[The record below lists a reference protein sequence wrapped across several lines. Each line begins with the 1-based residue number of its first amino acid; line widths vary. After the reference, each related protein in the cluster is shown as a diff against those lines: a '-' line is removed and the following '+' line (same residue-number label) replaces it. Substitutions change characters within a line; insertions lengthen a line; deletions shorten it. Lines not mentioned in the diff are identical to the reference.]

1 MPTNLPPEYYE
12 AERKFKEAI
21 SPKAKADSLEELI
34 STIPKHKGTDKLR
47 AELRRKLS
55 KLKTQSQSKKQKG
68 KYENH
73 FHIEKEGAA
82 RIIVLGAANVGKSSL
97 VAKLSHAHPE
107 ISENPF
113 TTWAPAP
120 GMADIEGIQLQLI
133 DTPAIDRDYIEPEF
147 LDLIKSA
154 DLIILMLDL
163 QAYPIQQFQKSI
175 EILESNR
182 IFAAYKKHLVEEQ
195 RATFIP
201 FLTVTNKD
209 DAENLDEDF
218 EVLSELLAEEGWY
231 LLPISVKTGRNLE
244 TMTKRII
251 KKLKLI
257 RVYSNPPGSEADRGQ
272 PFVLR
277 EGCNIGDFAKEVH
290 KDFYEKLKLAKIWG
304 TGVHD
309 GQLVGKD
316 HVLIDED
323 VVELHI

>member
-21 SPKAKADSLEELI
+21 SPKAKAESLEELI

-55 KLKTQSQSKKQKG
+55 KLKSQSQSKKQKG

-73 FHIEKEGAA
+73 YHIEKEGAA

-107 ISENPF
+107 ISENPY
-113 TTWAPAP
+113 TTWAPSP
-120 GMADIEGIQLQLI
+120 GMADIEGIQLQFI

-147 LDLIKSA
+147 LDLVKSA

-175 EILESNR
+175 EILESHR
-182 IFAAYKKHLVEEQ
+182 IFAAYKRNIIEDQ

-209 DAENLDEDF
+209 DAESLDEDF

-231 LLPISVKTGRNLE
+231 LLPISVKTGRNIE
-244 TMTKRII
+244 TMNKRII

-257 RVYSNPPGSEADRGQ
+257 RVYSKPPGEEADRGQ

-277 EGCNIGDFAKEVH
+277 EGSNIGDFARQVH
-290 KDFYEKLKLAKIWG
+290 KDFYDNLKSAKIWG
-304 TGVHD
+304 TGVHN
-309 GQLVGKD
+309 GQLVSKD

-323 VVELHI
+323 IVELHI